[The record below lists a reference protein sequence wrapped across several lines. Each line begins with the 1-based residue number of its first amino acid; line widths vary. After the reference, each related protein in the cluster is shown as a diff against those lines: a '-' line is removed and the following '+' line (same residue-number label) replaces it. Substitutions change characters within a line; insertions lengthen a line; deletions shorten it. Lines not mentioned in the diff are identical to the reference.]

1 MTDSVRLEVPAT
13 LWSLPT
19 IRMVIGGVGAR
30 FDLSLD
36 ELQDI
41 YLAVEQVF
49 CAAIDLDQ
57 NERYVVEVDVLDDTI
72 RIAAGTF
79 ASAELRQRLVA
90 KPSSPESLDLCQLLR
105 RVLDTFSVEGAE
117 GAYSVVLV
125 KQRQARV

>member
-19 IRMVIGGVGAR
+19 IRMVVGGVGAR

-41 YLAVEQVF
+41 YFAIEELF

-57 NERYVVEVDVLDDTI
+57 NERYAVEVAVLDDTI
-72 RIAAGTF
+72 RIATGTF
-79 ASAELRQRLVA
+79 ASAELHQRLVA
-90 KPSSPESLDLCQLLR
+90 KPSSTDRLDLCQLLW
-105 RVLDTFSVEGAE
+105 RVLDSYTVEGAE
-117 GAYSVVLV
+117 SAYTVVLL
-125 KQRQARV
+125 KQRLARD

>member
-19 IRMVIGGVGAR
+19 IRMVVGGVGAR

-41 YLAVEQVF
+41 YLAVEELF
-49 CAAIDLDQ
+49 CAALDMDR
-57 NERYVVEVDVLDDTI
+57 NERYSVEVGILDDAV

-79 ASAELRQRLVA
+79 ESAVLWQRLVA
-90 KPSSPESLDLCQLLR
+90 KPSSPECLDLCQLLW
-105 RVLDTFSVEGAE
+105 RVLDTYSVEGAE
-117 GAYSVVLV
+117 GAFSVVLV

>member
-1 MTDSVRLEVPAT
+1 MTDCVRLQVPAT

-57 NERYVVEVDVLDDTI
+57 NERYVVEIDVLDDTM

-79 ASAELRQRLVA
+79 ASAELRQRIVA
-90 KPSSPESLDLCQLLR
+90 KPSSFDSLDLCQLLR

>member
-30 FDLSLD
+30 CDLSLD
-36 ELQDI
+36 ELQDV
-41 YLAVEQVF
+41 YLAVEEVF

-57 NERYVVEVDVLDDTI
+57 NERYAVEVDVLDDTI